1 MANNLY
7 LASLEPGSG
16 RSLVT
21 LGLMDLLSRRTG
33 GVGYFRPVIPSS
45 QRLDP
50 RIALVVGRYRVDL
63 GAEEMYAYTAPQVEH
78 MLAEGRRD
86 EVFSGILHAYKA
98 IERRCGF
105 VLCDGTDF
113 TGVTAAFEFDFNV
126 AVANHLGAP
135 VLALVNGHQRS
146 ADDIVAGVQVAAESL
161 RAEGAVVAATMVN
174 RVPRGMLELT
184 REALMSAEAVAS
196 ADVDG
201 QSPLWVIPEDPR
213 LSMPTMA
220 EIGDA
225 LGASDVNGRPLDAEQ
240 EVSTFKVAAMSVPN
254 FLDHVS
260 DGALIITSGD
270 RPDVILATLVSRLTP
285 SMPTV
290 AGMVLTG
297 GLPIAPQVERLL
309 TDTPLPI
316 LQVDTDTYTTAS
328 RVGAVRG
335 VIRPDNE
342 RKIATALG
350 LFERHVDVDA
360 LADRIEVTRS
370 DRVTPLMFEYELIER
385 ARSVRKRIVLPEGS
399 DDRIL
404 QAAQLLLRRDVV
416 DLVLLGDVDQVRAR
430 IDALGLDLGGTPVID
445 PTTAPERDDY
455 AGRYLELRRHKGIT
469 AEQAYD
475 TMADLSYF
483 GTMMVHTGAVDGMVS
498 GAAHTTGHTIRP
510 AFEFIKT
517 RPSTLVV
524 SSVFFMLLADRVLVY
539 GDCAVNPNPTAE
551 QLADIAICSAE
562 TAAEF
567 GVEPLVAMLS
577 YSTGTSGA
585 GEDVERVREATAIAR
600 RRRPDLKIEGPIQY
614 DASVDPSVAKAKLPG
629 SEVAGHATVFIFPD
643 LNTGNNTYKA
653 VQRSAGALAIG
664 PVLQGLNKPVND
676 LSRGCTVPDI
686 VNTVAITA
694 VQAQDARSAA
704 VEPGPRARASAGEP
718 AGGDLPEAQE

>member
-7 LASLEPGSG
+7 LASLEPDSG
-16 RSLVT
+16 KSLVA
-21 LGLMDLLSRRTG
+21 LGLMEMLSRRTD
-33 GVGYFRPVIPSS
+33 GVGYFRPVIPSG

-50 RIALVVGRYRVDL
+50 RIALVLGRYDVDL
-63 GAEEMYAYTAPQVEH
+63 APEDMYAYTATQVEH

-86 EVFSGILHAYKA
+86 EVFTGILRAYKA
-98 IERRCGF
+98 VERHCGF

-113 TGVTAAFEFDFNV
+113 TGVTAAFEFDFNI

-135 VLALVNGHQRS
+135 VLALVNGHRHA
-146 ADDIVAGVQVAAESL
+146 ADDIVAGVQVAADAL
-161 RAEGAVVAATMVN
+161 RAEGAVVAATIVN
-174 RVPRGMLELT
+174 RVPPAMLEPTRQALT
-184 REALMSAEAVAS
+184 SAA
-196 ADVDG
+196 VDG
-201 QSPLWVIPEDPR
+201 DVPLWVIPEDPR

-220 EIGDA
+220 EIAEALDA
-225 LGASDVNGRPLDAEQ
+225 TEINGRVLDAEQ

-254 FLDHVS
+254 FLDHVQ
-260 DGALIITSGD
+260 DGALVITSGD
-270 RPDVILATLVSRLTP
+270 RPDVILASLISRLTP
-285 SMPTV
+285 SMETV
-290 AGMVLTG
+290 AGIVLTG
-297 GLPIAPQVERLL
+297 GLSPAPQLAGLL
-309 TDTPLPI
+309 RDTPVPI
-316 LQVDTDTYTTAS
+316 LRVDTDTYTTAS

-335 VIRPDNE
+335 VIRPDNG

-350 LFERHVDVDA
+350 LFERHVDVGA
-360 LADRIEVTRS
+360 LADRIELTRS

-385 ARSVRKRIVLPEGS
+385 ARASRKRIVLPEGT
-399 DDRIL
+399 DDRVL
-404 QAAQLLLRRDVV
+404 HAAQLLLRRDVV
-416 DLVLLGDVDQVRAR
+416 DLVLLGEVEQVRAR
-430 IDALGLDLGGTPVID
+430 VDALGLDLGDTPIID
-445 PTTAPERDDY
+445 PATAPEREDY
-455 AGRYLELRRHKGIT
+455 ARRYLKLREHKGIT
-469 AEQAYD
+469 PEHAYD

-483 GTMMVHTGAVDGMVS
+483 GTMMVHVGAVDGMVS

-517 RPSTLVV
+517 RPDVLVV

-539 GDCAVNPNPTAE
+539 GDCAVNPNPDAE
-551 QLADIAICSAE
+551 QLADIAVCSAD

-567 GVEPLVAMLS
+567 GVQPLVAMLS

-585 GEDVERVREATAIAR
+585 GEDVDRVREATRIAQA
-600 RRRPDLKIEGPIQY
+600 RRPDLKIEGPIQY
-614 DASVDPSVAKAKLPG
+614 DASVDPSVARTKMPG

-653 VQRSAGALAIG
+653 VQRSANAVAIG

-694 VQAQDARSAA
+694 VQAQ
-704 VEPGPRARASAGEP
+704 EH
-718 AGGDLPEAQE
+718 

>member
-21 LGLMDLLSRRTG
+21 LGLMELLSRRTG

-50 RIALVVGRYRVDL
+50 RIALVAGRYRLDL

-86 EVFSGILHAYKA
+86 EVFAGILHAYKA

-105 VLCDGTDF
+105 VVCDGTDF
-113 TGVTAAFEFDFNV
+113 TGVTAAFEFDFNI

-135 VLALVNGHQRS
+135 VLTLVNGHQRS

-161 RAEGAVVAATMVN
+161 RAEGAVVAATVVN

-184 REALMSAEAVAS
+184 REALTSAE
-196 ADVDG
+196 VDG
-201 QSPLWVIPEDPR
+201 QSPLWVLPEDPR

-225 LGASDVNGRPLDAEQ
+225 LGASDLHGRPLDAAQ

-290 AGMVLTG
+290 AGMILTG
-297 GLPIAPQVERLL
+297 GLPMAPQVERLL
-309 TDTPLPI
+309 ADTPLPI
-316 LQVDTDTYTTAS
+316 LQVATDTYTTAS

-385 ARSVRKRIVLPEGS
+385 ARSSRKRIVLPEGT
-399 DDRIL
+399 DDRVL

-416 DLVLLGDVDQVRAR
+416 DLVLLGDVDQVRTR
-430 IDALGLDLGGTPVID
+430 TDALGLDLGDTPIVD
-445 PTTAPERDDY
+445 PTVAPERDDY
-455 AGRYLELRRHKGIT
+455 ARRYFELRRHQGIT
-469 AEQAYD
+469 LEQAHD
-475 TMADLSYF
+475 TRADLSYF
-483 GTMMVHTGAVDGMVS
+483 GTMMVHTDAVDGMVS

-510 AFEFIKT
+510 AFEFVKT
-517 RPSTLVV
+517 KPGVRVV

-539 GDCAVNPNPTAE
+539 GDCAIIPNPTAE
-551 QLADIAICSAE
+551 ELADIAISSAE
-562 TAAEF
+562 TAREF
-567 GVEPLVAMLS
+567 GVEPFVAMLS
-577 YSTGTSGA
+577 YST
-585 GEDVERVREATAIAR
+585 
-600 RRRPDLKIEGPIQY
+600 
-614 DASVDPSVAKAKLPG
+614 
-629 SEVAGHATVFIFPD
+629 
-643 LNTGNNTYKA
+643 
-653 VQRSAGALAIG
+653 
-664 PVLQGLNKPVND
+664 
-676 LSRGCTVPDI
+676 
-686 VNTVAITA
+686 
-694 VQAQDARSAA
+694 
-704 VEPGPRARASAGEP
+704 
-718 AGGDLPEAQE
+718 